1 VRPLL
6 GDRPVEAALAGAVAI
21 AFSGILFRVA
31 DVSASTGAFYR
42 CLYALP
48 PLWLL
53 ARLEDRRYGPRPR
66 RARALALIAGVF
78 FAVDLVFWHNAIEAV
93 GAGLATV
100 LGNTQVLLV
109 GVLAWALLGER
120 PTGRALA
127 SIPVAFAGVVLI
139 SGVLEE
145 GAYGSDPT
153 MGVVYGVLTGI
164 AYAGFLLTLRQ
175 SSRDLRRLAGPLFD
189 ATAAS
194 AAVVAVIGIALGELD
209 LLPGWE
215 AQAWLVLLALSS
227 QVVGWLLISISLP
240 RLPAVLTSVLL
251 MMQPLLAVIFAAL
264 LVDERPS
271 AVQLAGAGAIL
282 VGVLLASSTRPGV
295 AKTSPDGAALGTEIV
310 QSRP

>member
-1 VRPLL
+1 MRFTAAAE
-6 GDRPVEAALAGAVAI
+6 RPVAAALAGAVAI
-21 AFSGILFRVA
+21 AFSGILFRLA
-31 DVSASTGAFYR
+31 EVSPSTGAFFR

-53 ARLEDRRYGPRPR
+53 ARLEDRRYGPRSTR
-66 RARALALIAGVF
+66 SRGLAVVAGFF
-78 FAVDLVFWHNAIEAV
+78 FAIDLVLWHNAIEAV

-109 GVLAWALLGER
+109 GLLAWAILDER
-120 PTGRALA
+120 PSGRALA
-127 SIPVAFAGVVLI
+127 SIPVAFVGVVLI

-175 SSRDLRRLAGPLFD
+175 GSMDLRRLAGPLFD

-194 AAVVAVIGIALGELD
+194 AVVAGIGGVALGELD
-209 LLPGWE
+209 AVPGWE
-215 AQAWLVLLALSS
+215 SQLWLLVLALSA
-227 QVVGWLLISISLP
+227 QVLGWLLIAISLP
-240 RLPAVLTSVLL
+240 RLPAVVTSVLL
-251 MMQPLLAVIFAAL
+251 MLQPLLAVILAAL

-271 AVQLAGAGAIL
+271 PLQLAGAAAIL
-282 VGVLLASSTRPGV
+282 AGVLLASSTRPRRQAVSPTTPEV
-295 AKTSPDGAALGTEIV
+295 AKA
-310 QSRP
+310 

>member
-1 VRPLL
+1 VRVSAL
-6 GDRPVEAALAGAVAI
+6 GNRPVEAALAGALAI
-21 AFSGILFRVA
+21 AFSGILFRLA
-31 DVSASTGAFYR
+31 DVSASTGAFFR

-53 ARLEDRRYGPRPR
+53 ARLEDRRYGTRPA
-66 RARALALIAGVF
+66 RARGLAVVAGVF
-78 FAVDLVFWHNAIEAV
+78 FAVDLIFWHNAIEAV

-109 GVLAWALLGER
+109 GLLAWALLGER
-120 PTGRALA
+120 PAGRALA
-127 SIPVAFAGVVLI
+127 SIPIAFSGVVLI
-139 SGVLEE
+139 SGVLEDD
-145 GAYGSDPT
+145 AYGSDPT
-153 MGVVYGVLTGI
+153 MGVVFGVLTGI

-175 SSRDLRRLAGPLFD
+175 GSLDLRRLAGPLFD

-194 AAVVAVIGIALGELD
+194 TVVAGLVGVALGELD
-209 LLPGWE
+209 PLPGWE
-215 AQAWLVLLALSS
+215 AQLWLVALALSS

-271 AVQLAGAGAIL
+271 PLQLAGAGAIL
-282 VGVLLASSTRPGV
+282 AGVLLASSTRPEAPAV
-295 AKTSPDGAALGTEIV
+295 AAPAHEAA
-310 QSRP
+310 R

>member
-1 VRPLL
+1 VRVSSLAS
-6 GDRPVEAALAGAVAI
+6 RPVEAALAGALAI
-21 AFSGILFRVA
+21 AFSGILFRLA
-31 DVSASTGAFYR
+31 DVSASTGAFFR

-53 ARLEDRRYGPRPR
+53 ARLEDRRYGTRPA
-66 RARALALIAGVF
+66 RARGLAVVAGVF
-78 FAVDLVFWHNAIEAV
+78 FAVDLIFWHNAIEAV

-109 GVLAWALLGER
+109 GLLAWALLGER
-120 PTGRALA
+120 PAGRALA
-127 SIPVAFAGVVLI
+127 SIPIAFSGVVLI
-139 SGVLEE
+139 SGVLEDD
-145 GAYGSDPT
+145 AYGSDPT
-153 MGVVYGVLTGI
+153 MGVVFGVLTGI

-175 SSRDLRRLAGPLFD
+175 GSLDLRRLAGPLFD

-194 AAVVAVIGIALGELD
+194 TVVAGLAGVALGELD
-209 LLPGWE
+209 PLPGWE
-215 AQAWLVLLALSS
+215 AQLWLVALALSS

-271 AVQLAGAGAIL
+271 PLQLAGAGAIL
-282 VGVLLASSTRPGV
+282 AGVLLASSTRAEVPAVRAPAHDV
-295 AKTSPDGAALGTEIV
+295 A
-310 QSRP
+310 R